1 MVDSRILTEI
11 AGDPWSGGRSG
22 KFVIKAWSMDR
33 YDVAAEMGYNV
44 VYCQGGK
51 RI

>member
-1 MVDSRILTEI
+1 LVDSRILTEI

-22 KFVIKAWSMDR
+22 WSMDR